1 MSNEIYD
8 KGFVTGESY
17 QIKDIFSDDRKIVIP
32 DLQRDYCWGSKDEKE
47 TNRVWKFVNS
57 HYKLFLEF
65 PDSISQIGLIYGY
78 RDLSG
83 RIMLCDGQQRLT
95 TLFLLIG
102 MINRKCEGNPFQNNL
117 ISPRELKEDD
127 QEPYLQYAIRE
138 TSLSFISNLVTE
150 FFLSKHIANVS
161 DVNSNLFWFYNQ
173 YLLDPTVVSMLD
185 ALGTMEEFLSELSND
200 DALKF
205 GQHIV
210 NNLEFMYYD
219 MENRANGEETFVII
233 NTSGEPLT
241 GMENLKPF
249 MVKDLSDCTKW
260 EDMDDW
266 FWKHRNVCDTS
277 TPGMHEFFRWVL
289 YLEITKSILSVEDK
303 SKILS
308 KILTNKEYTFPYED
322 ISLDVIVRYFEAYKR
337 LNLTKTFEARQEA
350 KVYAWLIPSLSYA
363 KKFENATE
371 EEIQAVIH
379 ALKLSLIHI

>member
-1 MSNEIYD
+1 MSNKIYD

-95 TLFLLIG
+95 KLFLLIG

-219 MENRANGEETFVII
+219 MENRANG
-233 NTSGEPLT
+233 
-241 GMENLKPF
+241 
-249 MVKDLSDCTKW
+249 
-260 EDMDDW
+260 
-266 FWKHRNVCDTS
+266 
-277 TPGMHEFFRWVL
+277 
-289 YLEITKSILSVEDK
+289 
-303 SKILS
+303 
-308 KILTNKEYTFPYED
+308 
-322 ISLDVIVRYFEAYKR
+322 
-337 LNLTKTFEARQEA
+337 
-350 KVYAWLIPSLSYA
+350 
-363 KKFENATE
+363 
-371 EEIQAVIH
+371 
-379 ALKLSLIHI
+379 